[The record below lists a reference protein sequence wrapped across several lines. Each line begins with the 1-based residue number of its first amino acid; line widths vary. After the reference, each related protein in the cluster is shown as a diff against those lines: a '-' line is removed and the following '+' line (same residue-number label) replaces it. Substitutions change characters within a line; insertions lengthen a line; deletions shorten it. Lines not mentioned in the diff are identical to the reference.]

1 MTEAPVITLDGP
13 GGAGKGTVGLMLAR
27 RLGWAFLDSG
37 ALYRVLAL
45 AASRAGLDE
54 RDPGAVC
61 DLLATLDTDFDASGA
76 EARVRLNGE
85 DVSRAIREES
95 CGGLASRLAALPEVR
110 AALLAAQRRWRRPPG
125 LVADGRDM
133 GTVVFPDALLKVF
146 LTASPEVRAE
156 RRHKQ
161 LKDKGLSANLP
172 RLIADTRE
180 RDRRDAGRAVA
191 PLKPAPDAR
200 LLDSSRLTVE
210 EVVALVTDWVHE
222 ALTPGPAGQGDH
234 SGARKAP
241 GNLNN

>member
-1 MTEAPVITLDGP
+1 MAEAPVVTLDGP
-13 GGAGKGTVGLMLAR
+13 GGSGKGTVGLTLAR

-37 ALYRVLAL
+37 ALYRTLAL
-45 AASRAGLDE
+45 AAGRAGLDE
-54 RDPGAVC
+54 RSPRAVC
-61 DLLATLDTDFDASGA
+61 DLLTGLDVGFDAGES
-76 EARVRLNGE
+76 EFRVRLGGE
-85 DVSRAIREES
+85 DVSRAIREEA

-110 AALLAAQRRWRRPPG
+110 AALLDAQRRWRRPPG

-133 GTVVFPDALLKVF
+133 GTVVFPDALVKVF
-146 LTASPEVRAE
+146 LTASPEIRAE

-210 EVVALVTDWVHE
+210 EVVAMVADWVRE
-222 ALTPGPAGQGDH
+222 ALPRGPSGQGDD
-234 SGARKAP
+234 SGARAGP
-241 GNLNN
+241 G